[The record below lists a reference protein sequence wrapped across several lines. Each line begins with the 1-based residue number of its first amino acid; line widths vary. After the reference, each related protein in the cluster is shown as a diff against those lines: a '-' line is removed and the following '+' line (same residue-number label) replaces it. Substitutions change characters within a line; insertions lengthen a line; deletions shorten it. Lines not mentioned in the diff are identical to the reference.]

1 MEQVARQTPAMLT
14 FGPAVSVWLLGLTQI
29 IGYGTLYY
37 GFGVMA
43 DAIARDFGWAASRVF
58 GVLSVGFLLGGL
70 AAPVTGRLID
80 GYGAPRVMAWGSVAS
95 ALALVLTAQA
105 ATPALFVAG
114 MLLAQIAAMSVLY
127 EAAFACLVQICGT
140 SARSRINQLTLIAGF
155 ASSLFWPLTTA
166 LVDWINWRDTLL
178 IYAAANMLICA
189 PVHGLMLRAR
199 PTSEAGAAGLT
210 GLDRVM
216 APAASILPEAVQR
229 EALILVAI
237 GFALGGF
244 LLSGALALMLPLLTS
259 LGIGASSVLVSTL
272 FGPSQFLVRFGN
284 LAFGNVRHPIVA
296 SLLAAALIPLAGIV
310 LALTAPSVIGACL
323 FAVILGFGSGLKS
336 IVQGT
341 LPLALFGTLSYGA
354 NVGRIA
360 SARLALGALA
370 PFALA
375 WLMETAGPRVALVL
389 LALVGAFGFAAFV
402 RVAGLCRAHRAS

>member
-1 MEQVARQTPAMLT
+1 MDQVARQNLSTLT
-14 FGPAVSVWLLGLTQI
+14 FGPTATVWLLGLTQI

-37 GFGVMA
+37 CFGVLA
-43 DAIARDFGWAASRVF
+43 DAIARDFDWAASSVF
-58 GVLSVGFLLGGL
+58 AVLSVGFLVGGL

-80 GYGAPRVMAWGSVAS
+80 RFGAPRVMAVGSVAS
-95 ALALVLTAQA
+95 ALALVLTAL
-105 ATPALFVAG
+105 ATTPVLFVAG
-114 MLLAQIAAMSVLY
+114 MLLVQIAAMCVLY
-127 EAAFACLVQICGT
+127 EAAFACLVQVCGQ

-155 ASSLFWPLTTA
+155 ASSLFWPLTMA

-199 PTSEAGAAGLT
+199 PTSEAGAAGLA
-210 GLDRVM
+210 GLDRDV
-216 APAASILPEAVQR
+216 APAAAILPQAVQR
-229 EALILVAI
+229 EALILITI

-259 LGIGASSVLVSTL
+259 LGIGASAVLVSTL

-284 LAFGNVRHPIVA
+284 LAYGNVRHPIVA
-296 SLLAAALIPLAGIV
+296 SLVAAGLIPMAGIV
-310 LALTAPSVIGACL
+310 LAFTAPSVIGACL

-354 NVGRIA
+354 NVSGA
-360 SARLALGALA
+360 SPRRG
-370 PFALA
+370 
-375 WLMETAGPRVALVL
+375 WRWGPWPPLHWP
-389 LALVGAFGFAAFV
+389 G
-402 RVAGLCRAHRAS
+402 